1 MQIYKDMDIGTAKVS
16 IEEMQGIKHY
26 MLDIVYPDKRYSVA
40 DYKKEAEKKIE
51 EILANNKTPI
61 IAGGTGLYINS
72 LIYGI
77 EFKDEEFDEEYRNEL
92 NNFVEKNGLEE
103 LYKKAQ
109 EIDADAMQ
117 KISKNDRKRI
127 IRVLEIYH
135 KTGKTKTELDKESI
149 SKEVKYDYK
158 VFGINM
164 NREILYDRINKRVDK
179 MIKEGLIEETQKLI
193 LKYEKFPTAMQG
205 LRV

>member
-26 MLDIVYPDKRYSVA
+26 MLDIVCPDKRYSVA

-149 SKEVKYDYK
+149 SKGVKYDYK

-179 MIKEGLIEETQKLI
+179 MIQEGLIEETQKLI